1 MSKRSSASLEVT
13 FEDDVA
19 HTLDPESWFK
29 QHPQQLTKFLECLHE
44 RFGVPLYKL
53 YTLTSCLL
61 TSYIDAT
68 DVELSLDKISLK
80 DARVSTSEMPPK
92 PTSAAA
98 AASPEPARV
107 QCSAITV
114 TKKQCENMT
123 RDPSGRCKKH
133 QPRVESS
140 TATEAAS
147 TTTTEARAQ
156 PASTITPYTL
166 HFRINK
172 KDEVVYWPGT
182 PYVVYSLQDL
192 TVVCKSVGNKQ
203 YDLTEEDVLLLQ
215 QKKIP
220 YRINHRRTVERDVP
234 KDIIMDDIK
243 SIFSDDDDDVE
254 EEEEM
259 SYVE

>member
-1 MSKRSSASLEVT
+1 
-13 FEDDVA
+13 
-19 HTLDPESWFK
+19 
-29 QHPQQLTKFLECLHE
+29 
-44 RFGVPLYKL
+44 
-53 YTLTSCLL
+53 
-61 TSYIDAT
+61 
-68 DVELSLDKISLK
+68 
-80 DARVSTSEMPPK
+80 MPPK

-234 KDIIMDDIK
+234 KDIIMDD
-243 SIFSDDDDDVE
+243 DDVE